1 LIEKNRKYFISG
13 GLTEKDMDRMHNAML
28 DLIENVGLEIPHGG
42 ILKLISGI
50 KGVKIEGK
58 KVKFQPHLVEKAI
71 SKMKF
76 PDYVLNAEYL
86 INGGAYELNI
96 LDLDNGKIRPAI
108 TSDLKDMVK
117 IADSYGIYGSSPIR
131 PTDIKSAALQEIT
144 MYKICWENSRYIS
157 NSIFDAN
164 EKSSFKSAKYIYEM
178 SLVADKRFSLGFWI
192 KSPFRVD
199 FGELDIIYK
208 FLDKKV
214 PLWVATMPIAGAT
227 APIYFPGAYVQS
239 MAEVFAGLT
248 LLSLINTCKEPPIC
262 SVIDSIRAYAFD
274 FKYASFVYGSPEDV
288 IGTLFQIQ
296 LNNHY
301 KIPIVAKSLLTTSN
315 DIDVQFAAEL
325 MAHTLAAALAGARI
339 FTGAG
344 FLAVDEVYSAEK
356 IVIDNE
362 IVQYVKNI
370 VEGFGFSEEYLA
382 TDIIKEVGIGG
393 NFLNHDSTLTDYKSA
408 VWYPEVFEHIM
419 LRNWKKLGEP
429 DLRDKIRVMAKERIK
444 NHCYQLPEDVL
455 KEINYIYEKA
465 KSEFGG

>member
-1 LIEKNRKYFISG
+1 MIEKNRKYFISG
-13 GLTEKDMDRMHNAML
+13 GLTEKDMDRMHHAML
-28 DLIENVGLEIPHGG
+28 DLIENVGLEVPHEG
-42 ILKLISGI
+42 ILKLISG
-50 KGVKIEGK
+50 KEGVRVEGK
-58 KVKFQPHLVEKAI
+58 RVKFLSNLVEKAI
-71 SKMKF
+71 SDMRF
-76 PDYVLNAEYL
+76 PDYVTNADYL

-96 LDLDNGKIRPAI
+96 LDIDTGKIRTAV
-108 TSDLKDMVK
+108 TSDLVDMVK

-131 PTDIKSAALQEIT
+131 PTDIKSTAMQEIT
-144 MYKICWENSRYIS
+144 MYKTCWENSPNIS

-164 EKSSFKSAKYIYEM
+164 EKSSIRSAEYIYEM
-178 SLVADKRFSLGFWI
+178 SQVVDKRFSLGFWI